1 LRLNVS
7 TFSDTQQ
14 ILRDYGFTQFPDAS
28 IGNVGEQSYSTI
40 IYNERLNKFTF
51 RHHWLWWFGVKPYG
65 AVANLRFR
73 NERLS
78 FISYSV
84 GAGITPPSGWA
95 TDFEAEVSIEKESN
109 YKESFHIHTEGMI
122 SHGA

>member
-1 LRLNVS
+1 
-7 TFSDTQQ
+7 
-14 ILRDYGFTQFPDAS
+14 
-28 IGNVGEQSYSTI
+28 
-40 IYNERLNKFTF
+40 
-51 RHHWLWWFGVKPYG
+51 VKPYG